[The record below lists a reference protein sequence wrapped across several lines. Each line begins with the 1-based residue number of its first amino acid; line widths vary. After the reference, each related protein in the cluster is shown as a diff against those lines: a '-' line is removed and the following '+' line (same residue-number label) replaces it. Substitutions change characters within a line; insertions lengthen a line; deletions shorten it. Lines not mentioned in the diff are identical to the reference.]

1 MNYVN
6 PCARAKK
13 IPRPAVPLPEVCGCV
28 LSAWFTF
35 IYRTTGLHAV
45 GSWGWSLLYAVSRSY
60 RLTWVA
66 PRKALPYLPSPFV
79 IIVYHRLNGLS
90 IVFLKKFCRPGRLH
104 LSLMQVQLP
113 CFYCRCQ
120 RCGRRRLRTIVL
132 LPFINVIPLFNL
144 YGRGSDHSPRKCSL
158 VRSFH
163 KVG

>member
-1 MNYVN
+1 M
-6 PCARAKK
+6 
-13 IPRPAVPLPEVCGCV
+13 
-28 LSAWFTF
+28 
-35 IYRTTGLHAV
+35 
-45 GSWGWSLLYAVSRSY
+45 GWSLLYAVSRSY

-132 LPFINVIPLFNL
+132 LPFISVIPLFNL
-144 YGRGSDHSPRKCSL
+144 YERGSDHSPRKCSL

-163 KVG
+163 KVDQLAEGLLIGVAHPPADATLTDSVTFLLSLGTIIL